1 MAKVAGSIRD
11 RWRALSLIG
20 KIYLVLTLV
29 LSLVIAITAICY
41 IVGCISIYTAG
52 NDPMYSREIV
62 NEKLAELAPIS
73 IICIIL
79 VIAAGVLSLFV
90 DAPKRKAIPL
100 RKSVLLR
107 LTEKRLAGHTLSEEF
122 VSSRKREEKYRKIIF
137 YIALGTVIAVAAVA
151 LIFILDPSRYTS
163 DDINLDIAYSVVI
176 GAVATFISFAAC
188 FAASML
194 LDRSYVREQESAKT
208 EILRIKESDEAAIID
223 EPECP
228 RGEGHMTLIIRFTI
242 LIVSIVFI
250 ILGIFNGGMADVLG
264 KAVRICTECIGLG

>member
-194 LDRSYVREQESAKT
+194 LDRSYVREQESAKA
-208 EILRIKESDEAAIID
+208 EILRIKESGEAAIID

-228 RGEGHMTLIIRFTI
+228 HGEGHMTLIIRFTI